1 MLCVVSLLDSYFF
14 MLKHFI
20 IGRFLFKRHF
30 LDCFHYIYVPPSYR
44 GAQGVMSFILMSNLS
59 AVSSLPWIR
68 KTIFF
73 LFSPFLLPW
82 GGIQV
87 HIHFKWG
94 KLSHSINSTNYFR
107 IKDFFFSWYWMK
119 IVFGLIFLLCQK
131 TKFNFEWIQNYLEK
145 NLASTD
151 LRSWLFHIC
160 FW

>member
-107 IKDFFFSWYWMK
+107 IKDFFFPGIEWKLYLAWSSYFVKKQSLILNEFK
-119 IVFGLIFLLCQK
+119 I
-131 TKFNFEWIQNYLEK
+131 T
-145 NLASTD
+145 
-151 LRSWLFHIC
+151 
-160 FW
+160 